1 MAHPSPQAPSQ
12 PRSLARYSSLFI
24 ARIWFEEAPWRLS
37 GFWSVLA
44 AGLAAGLLGR
54 LNQVDWPSLVLLLLL
69 ADLLWGSI
77 WGMLADSTPA
87 GPTLRATAPV
97 RIWLPYLHPGSPA
110 ARLFGMDAPGLLP
123 GLLRSVLPSILLA
136 GLVAVTLGP
145 TALWMTGAVV
155 LLGLFAGLH
164 RQVEL
169 IPVAL
174 LHSLATVALP
184 WLLALEQFGIGSG
197 HPAWNEQMALLGL
210 WTLLAWGGERGMAL
224 GAERISL
231 AMLAGAQL
239 GIALL
244 LILARAPLWLALL
257 GVLWLPT
264 WLAVHQGQP
273 LAKVRLW
280 WLLALFVSSMALGQL
295 SA

>member
-1 MAHPSPQAPSQ
+1 MAHPSSHATSP
-12 PRSLARYSSLFI
+12 PRSVVRYSSLFI
-24 ARIWFEEAPWRLS
+24 ARIWFEESPWRLS

-54 LNQVDWPSLVLLLLL
+54 LNQVDWPSLLLLLL
-69 ADLLWGSI
+69 LTDLLWGSI
-77 WGMLADSTPA
+77 WGMLADTTPT
-87 GPTLRATAPV
+87 GPTLQATAPV

-123 GLLRSVLPSILLA
+123 SLLRSVLPSILLA
-136 GLVAVTLGP
+136 SLAAAALGA

-155 LLGLFAGLH
+155 LLSFFAGLH
-164 RQVEL
+164 RQVDL
-169 IPVAL
+169 IPVGL
-174 LHSLATVALP
+174 LHSLTGVTLP
-184 WLLALEQFGIGSG
+184 WLLALNQFGLTSE
-197 HPAWNEQMALLGL
+197 HPAWNTQMALLGL
-210 WTLLAWGGERGMAL
+210 WTLLAWGSSRAMAWPGDRL
-224 GAERISL
+224 GL
-231 AMLAGAQL
+231 VLLAGAQL

-264 WLAVHQGQP
+264 WLAVHQEQP

-280 WLLALFVSSMALGQL
+280 WLLALFVSSMALGQTP
-295 SA
+295 A